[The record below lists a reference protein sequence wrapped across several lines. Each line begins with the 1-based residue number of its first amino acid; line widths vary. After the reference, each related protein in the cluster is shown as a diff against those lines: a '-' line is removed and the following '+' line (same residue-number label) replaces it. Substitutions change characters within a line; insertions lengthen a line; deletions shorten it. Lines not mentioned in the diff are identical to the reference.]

1 MVCDCCRNACVSKHT
16 AQVRK
21 QQEGVVSIRDCCS
34 RRRTFVADEERK
46 KNFVLS
52 ANKTARACSR
62 TYAPEQTHNPSFTP
76 PPLLFNA
83 NMQNSSHQIPNINRK
98 PQLLSTF
105 LTDEEPAEPAWHVS
119 VAMTGLI

>member
-34 RRRTFVADEERK
+34 RRRTFVADDEER
-46 KNFVLS
+46 KNFVLVH
-52 ANKTARACSR
+52 AQGHKHQNKHTIPLLPPRPPPFCLMQTCKTAL
-62 TYAPEQTHNPSFTP
+62 TKFPSGRG
-76 PPLLFNA
+76 
-83 NMQNSSHQIPNINRK
+83 NINRK